1 MDVYHP
7 CNGLRLGNAYALTIS
22 RSTPSRE
29 KVTKVL
35 TVVDPLGPIGFFPVV
50 STGAVEW
57 LDVLV
62 TRWFCLFDP
71 PEAFFSDNGRA
82 FRSTLGQMICSSLQ
96 IRQLFSGPHAPWMN
110 GIAERAQQC
119 LLVALRSL
127 PPSEKDMWHMALPM
141 VTRAEMVAI
150 PPSGVSRY
158 EVTFGRPPVS
168 PLDLMLSSDLAAQRS
183 LSPSVVD
190 ATSLVPSL
198 RAARQVVQAYAA
210 ASRAWYLSR
219 SLETK
224 SLRKV
229 GSPHFFKGVRVVYYR
244 PTDSNKKTLLQ
255 FRGPYEVVDQLGSGL
270 FRLKELSSGK
280 ILDNASAEHMQ
291 LYKPK
296 PDVPILEDE
305 VPPHQDTSA
314 ITSLEL
320 PPPGSL
326 VAFRHKV
333 GYLLGLV
340 EGSAEPDEEDT
351 EPFISLHLYAPQGS
365 PLRWFPVWFDS
376 KDGKAFLSWRQS
388 APDRRWI
395 MPVPKSSII
404 AVVTLKTPL
413 PHQKPGLLSDESRTV
428 LLDLKPSRLQ

>member
-1 MDVYHP
+1 M
-7 CNGLRLGNAYALTIS
+7 
-22 RSTPSRE
+22 
-29 KVTKVL
+29 
-35 TVVDPLGPIGFFPVV
+35 
-50 STGAVEW
+50 
-57 LDVLV
+57 
-62 TRWFCLFDP
+62 
-71 PEAFFSDNGRA
+71 
-82 FRSTLGQMICSSLQ
+82 
-96 IRQLFSGPHAPWMN
+96 
-110 GIAERAQQC
+110 
-119 LLVALRSL
+119 
-127 PPSEKDMWHMALPM
+127 
-141 VTRAEMVAI
+141 
-150 PPSGVSRY
+150 
-158 EVTFGRPPVS
+158 
-168 PLDLMLSSDLAAQRS
+168 
-183 LSPSVVD
+183 
-190 ATSLVPSL
+190 
-198 RAARQVVQAYAA
+198 
-210 ASRAWYLSR
+210 
-219 SLETK
+219 
-224 SLRKV
+224 
-229 GSPHFFKGVRVVYYR
+229 VYYR

-255 FRGPYEVVDQLGSGL
+255 FGGPYEVVDQLGSGL

-428 LLDLKPSRLQ
+428 LLDLEPSRLQ